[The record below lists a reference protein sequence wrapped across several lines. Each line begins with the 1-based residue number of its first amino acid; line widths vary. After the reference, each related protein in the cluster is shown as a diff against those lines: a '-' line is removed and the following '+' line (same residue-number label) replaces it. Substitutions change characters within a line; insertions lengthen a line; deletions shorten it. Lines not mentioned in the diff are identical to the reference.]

1 MTENEN
7 EVLEELKP
15 HLGNTP
21 ITPAHGIAA
30 IDDPLPPN
38 ETDSNTD

>member
-15 HLGNTP
+15 HLGNTL
-21 ITPAHGIAA
+21 ITLRTVLLQLMTPT
-30 IDDPLPPN
+30 PKRN
-38 ETDSNTD
+38 